1 MYRNAIIVFC
11 LVLLCAAPGS
21 CSKKNNGGVSV
32 NPDTIASGSDLAA
45 ILQRGRLMVGMDVS
59 DIRYQPFELTDAS
72 GQIVGLDV
80 DLAQMMADE
89 LGVSLE
95 IVKTSWD
102 GIIPALVDKKFD
114 LIISSMVVTTE
125 RNKAINFSDPYYLS
139 GKSLLIAA
147 RDTGRIDSYRDL
159 NRKDTVVA
167 TTFVDDMIIDRY
179 IPDADIVRF
188 KSDED
193 AVREVVAGR
202 AKAYIGDK
210 ALVIV
215 FSEKYRNSTVALVEP
230 FTFEPIGVGM
240 RKGDVDLL
248 NWVNNFIEI
257 IRGDGRL
264 EMLEKK
270 WIRQY
275 IPPSTEGK

>member
-1 MYRNAIIVFC
+1 MYRSAVIVLC
-11 LVLLCAAPGS
+11 LVLLCVAPIS

-32 NPDTIASGSDLAA
+32 GPDTIAAGSDLAA

-72 GQIVGLDV
+72 GQIVGFDV
-80 DLAQMMADE
+80 DLAQMMADD

-102 GIIPALVDKKFD
+102 GIIPALIDNKFD

-125 RNKAINFSDPYYLS
+125 RNKAINFSEPYYLS
-139 GKSLLIAA
+139 GKSLLIGA
-147 RDTGRIDSYRDL
+147 RDAGRIESYRDL

-167 TTFVDDMIIDRY
+167 TTFVDDMITDRY
-179 IPDADIVRF
+179 IPDADIIRF

-193 AVREVVAGR
+193 AVREVVEGR

-215 FSEKYRNSTVALVEP
+215 FSEKYRTNTVALVEP
-230 FTFEPIGVGM
+230 FTFEPIAVGM
-240 RKGDVDLL
+240 RKGDVDLM
-248 NWVNNFIEI
+248 NWVDNFIEI
-257 IRGDGRL
+257 IKGDGRL
-264 EMLEKK
+264 DMLEKK